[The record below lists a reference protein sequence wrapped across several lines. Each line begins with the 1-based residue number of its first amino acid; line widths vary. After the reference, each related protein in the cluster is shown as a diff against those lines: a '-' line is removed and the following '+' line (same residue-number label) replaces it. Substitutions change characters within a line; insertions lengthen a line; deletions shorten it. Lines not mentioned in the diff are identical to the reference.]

1 MISIKHKCTI
11 THTHTKTIQ
20 FSKKLNKDQF
30 SKEIEKIESKKKIN
44 KIEYDD
50 EIKRIEIMGPC
61 NSLDGDKILVK
72 YLKSQL

>member
-1 MISIKHKCTI
+1 MISIRHKCTI
-11 THTHTKTIQ
+11 THTHTKTVE
-20 FSKKLNKDQF
+20 F
-30 SKEIEKIESKKKIN
+30 SKEIKKDEFSKQIEKIESNKKIN
-44 KIEYDD
+44 KIEFDD